1 MSHYFSE
8 RPYYSRL
15 RVRRVRVVIRG
26 TYFEYVTAP
35 GVFSSRYVDPGTMLL
50 AENMVIE
57 DGKVVV
63 DLGCGYGVLG
73 IVYAKF
79 APNSRVY
86 MVDVNESAL
95 QLARLNAK
103 INSVNNVIVKKS
115 DLYSNIDS
123 DKIEVVL
130 CNPPV
135 SAGLDVN
142 YRIIEETWRRLVKG
156 GIFQVVY
163 PLKVSERFEKKLSE
177 LFTEVS
183 VLAKSGTHRAY
194 IAVK

>member
-26 TYFEYVTAP
+26 AYFEYVTAP
-35 GVFSSRYVDPGTMLL
+35 GVFSSRYVDSGTMLL

-177 LFTEVS
+177 LFTEVN